1 MAPIESILDPQS
13 LRELIAERDISR
25 GELSKAAGISE
36 SYLSRIVNEKIRISK
51 PELIG
56 KLAQSLA
63 VDPGDLVRGWR
74 ENPVRVAAPP
84 HLWSAPF
91 LNLPAGAKAAGHGF
105 DVLST
110 NQSYTGADALHAL
123 RRGDADLAL
132 AFETPL
138 SLTDDSDVVPL
149 GSICTGSDFVRL
161 LIHRQ
166 SPLLEEFERLA
177 SKAPSSLEDDSGPE
191 LPDTWRERPT
201 AAIHGHTIA
210 VDYLQHL
217 ETRLP
222 ALERVRLVER
232 RAGAELWQ
240 DDAGR
245 PLHLV
250 LIWEPVASAVVSAS
264 EGQFVDVFDAFA
276 GRLPTMLLPSPAEYQ
291 LLVSLERRLAAS
303 RLTSL
308 IGDLHTAVKRMNHF
322 IGSARLILG
331 NQPVVDRLVASLG
344 DTVEPRHRSDLRQR
358 LVHRL
363 AGLEFQL
370 RIRPEIFT
378 KGLL

>member
-1 MAPIESILDPQS
+1 MAPIRSTLDPQS

-36 SYLSRIVNEKIRISK
+36 SYLSRIVNERIRISK

-56 KLAQSLA
+56 KLAESLE
-63 VDPGDLVRGWR
+63 VDPGELLR
-74 ENPVRVAAPP
+74 ERRESPVRVAAPP

-91 LNLPAGAKAAGHGF
+91 LNLPAGSGETRHGF
-105 DVLST
+105 AVLAT
-110 NQSYTGADALHAL
+110 DQSYTGADALLAL

-138 SLTDDSDVVPL
+138 SLTDDSDVAPL
-149 GSICTGSDFVRL
+149 GSICAGSDFVRL

-166 SPLLEEFERLA
+166 SPLLEEFEGLA
-177 SKAPSSLEDDSGPE
+177 SKAPSSLEDVAGPE
-191 LPDTWRERPT
+191 LPESWRRRPT
-201 AAIHGHTIA
+201 AAIHGQTVA

-217 ETRLP
+217 ERRLP
-222 ALERVRLVER
+222 ALERVRLVDR
-232 RAGAELWQ
+232 QPDRPRWQ
-240 DDAGR
+240 DDTGE

-264 EGQFVDVFDAFA
+264 GGQFVDVFDAFA

-291 LLVSLERRLAAS
+291 LLISLERRLTAG
-303 RLTSL
+303 RLGTL
-308 IGDLHTAVKRMNHF
+308 IRDLHTAVKRMNHF

-331 NQPVVDRLVASLG
+331 NQPVVDRLLASLG
-344 DTVEPRHRSDLRQR
+344 DEVENGYRADLRSR
-358 LVHRL
+358 LVRRL
-363 AGLEFQL
+363 SGLEFQL

-378 KGLL
+378 RGLI

>member
-1 MAPIESILDPQS
+1 MAPVQSTLDPQS

-56 KLAQSLA
+56 KLADSLE
-63 VDPGDLVRGWR
+63 VDPGELVRGR
-74 ENPVRVAAPP
+74 RGTPVRVAAPP

-91 LNLPAGAKAAGHGF
+91 LNLPTGAQGARHGF
-105 DVLST
+105 DVLAT
-110 NQSYTGADALHAL
+110 DQSYTGADALLAL

-138 SLTDDSDVVPL
+138 SLSDDSDVAPL

-191 LPDTWRERPT
+191 LADGWRRRPT
-201 AAIHGHTIA
+201 ATIHGHTVA

-217 ETRLP
+217 ERRLP
-222 ALERVRLVER
+222 ALERVRLVEHQSS
-232 RAGAELWQ
+232 GELWQ
-240 DDAGR
+240 DEAGR
-245 PLHLV
+245 PLHLI
-250 LIWEPVASAVVSAS
+250 LIWEPVASAVVSS
-264 EGQFVDVFDAFA
+264 SKGQFVDVFDVFA

-291 LLVSLERRLAAS
+291 LLVSLERRLSAS
-303 RLTSL
+303 RLGTL
-308 IGDLHTAVKRMNHF
+308 IRDLHTAVKRMNHF

-331 NQPVVDRLVASLG
+331 NQPVIDRLIASLG
-344 DTVEPRHRSDLRQR
+344 DDVEAHHLSDLRRR
-358 LVHRL
+358 LVRRL
-363 AGLEFQL
+363 SGLEFQF

-378 KGLL
+378 KGLI